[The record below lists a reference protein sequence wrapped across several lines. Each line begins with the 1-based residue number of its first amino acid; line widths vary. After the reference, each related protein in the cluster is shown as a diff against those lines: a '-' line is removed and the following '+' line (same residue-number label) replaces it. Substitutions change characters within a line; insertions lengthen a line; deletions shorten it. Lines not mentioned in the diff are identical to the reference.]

1 MILARIRNGLV
12 ARNGIAIAAF
22 SLALFVFSTLPANA
36 QLGATVTVEAPG
48 PLLSAAVAGAS
59 ANTVSAGNSTTQ
71 TLIEKVL
78 NGLAWSAAKAT
89 LNSITKSTVNWIN
102 SGFSG
107 SPAFVTDLNKNL
119 SNLQDAIA
127 QQFFAQLNQ
136 ASIAAT
142 GFNIISPFQDQLNS
156 KLRTAYYQQAS
167 SHGLNPYTLNQCS
180 QNPTAFLNQGRFS
193 QGGFNAWFCA
203 NQNPANNPWGAY
215 LQASNALWSELDTAT
230 ETRKQELEWGSGL
243 LSYRGKCTTT
253 AAVTPP
259 PINTTITQQE
269 QDNIATSLGLSPS
282 GSSNS
287 TPAAAAASKPA
298 TLSTAEQCP
307 NNPIQTPGSVLASQ
321 IDKAVGLP
329 QDTLNLADDI
339 NEVVGALMS
348 QLVNQVLGPGGLSG
362 ASQPS
367 SGGGASYIAQAA
379 DPSQTATQTASL
391 ADGFVD
397 TLNDEQTNV
406 NEYGAQWQTILDA
419 ANAAQ
424 QKCGTQSDITAV
436 ITQANTE
443 IARVATANNQINSL
457 VSQIQAAK
465 ASANSTTI
473 STILSQNT
481 AMLTVSPVS
490 PTDLAYATT
499 QSTDSGS
506 STPPSLLTQMTNKQ
520 KTCAT
525 VAP

>member
-1 MILARIRNGLV
+1 MKKNVFKFGAGLV
-12 ARNGIAIAAF
+12 CLVLVGFGAYAPLMPNEVPQAHAFLGGI
-22 SLALFVFSTLPANA
+22 VFDPADFGTNA
-36 QLGATVTVEAPG
+36 
-48 PLLSAAVAGAS
+48 
-59 ANTVSAGNSTTQ
+59 TQ
-71 TLIEKVL
+71 TVIEKVL

-89 LNSITKSTVNWIN
+89 LNSITQSTVNWIN
-102 SGFSG
+102 SGFNG

-119 SNLQDAIA
+119 GNLQDAIA
-127 QQFFAQLNQ
+127 TQFFSQLNQ
-136 ASIAAT
+136 ASVAAT
-142 GFNIISPFQDQLNS
+142 GFNITSPFQDQLNS

-215 LQASNALWSELDTAT
+215 LQASNALWSELDAAT
-230 ETRKQELEWGSGL
+230 ETRKQELQWGSGL
-243 LSYRGKCTTT
+243 LSYRGKCTA

-259 PINTTITQQE
+259 SINTTITQQE
-269 QDNIATSLGLSPS
+269 QNNIATSLGLSAS

-287 TPAAAAASKPA
+287 TPAAASSKPA

-367 SGGGASYIAQAA
+367 AGGGASYIAQAT
-379 DPSQTATQTASL
+379 DPSQTAAQTASL
-391 ADGFVD
+391 AAGFLD
-397 TLNDEQTNV
+397 SLNDEQTNV
-406 NEYGAQWQTILDA
+406 NEYGAQWQIILDA

-424 QKCGTQSDITAV
+424 QKCGTASDITAV
-436 ITQANTE
+436 ITKANTE
-443 IARVATANNQINSL
+443 IARANTANTQITNL
-457 VSQIQAAK
+457 ISQVQAAQ
-465 ASANSTTI
+465 ASTNNTTI
-473 STILSQNT
+473 ASILSQNT
-481 AMLTVSPVS
+481 AMLTSSPVS
-490 PTDLAYATT
+490 ADDLAYATA
-499 QSTDSGS
+499 QSTDSG
-506 STPPSLLTQMTNKQ
+506 TANPPSLLTQMTNKQ